1 MPNHRQF
8 QHKLI
13 LSLTLAAA
21 TMIASTVAGAQ
32 AIVINSFGAYPSDG
46 ETPYTPNLVADSAG
60 NLYGTT
66 EEGGANGGGV
76 LGTVFELSPA
86 SGGTWTEQVIHNF
99 DSTTGTEGQ
108 TSLTIDSSG
117 NLYGIAT
124 YGGLYSYGVVFE
136 MTPSS
141 GGAWT
146 YTVLHNFKYVEGS
159 YPVGGLIF
167 DTSGKL
173 YGVTN
178 TGGAYGYG
186 TVFQLRK
193 SSGGTWSE
201 KILHSF
207 NGTDGSNPT
216 KALVMDASGN
226 LYGTTYN
233 GGVNSAGTVFEL
245 ARGTS
250 GNWQEKVLHSFF
262 PRPSHDGANPDGG
275 VILFSGNL
283 YGTTYSG
290 GAYGYGTVFQLVK
303 QSTGWTESVIHSF
316 NQDGIDGATPRENLT
331 PVGGNLYG
339 TTSAGGANFD
349 GTVFQLTPAAG
360 GGWTESVLYS
370 FSDTNGG
377 SAFPS
382 GGLFLYSDGNLYGTA
397 QGGAYGV
404 GSVYEISPP

>member
-1 MPNHRQF
+1 MPNHRLF

-13 LSLTLAAA
+13 LCLTVAAA
-21 TMIASTVAGAQ
+21 TMMAATNASAQ
-32 AIVINSFGAYPSDG
+32 AFVIYSFGAYSADG
-46 ETPYTPNLVADSAG
+46 LTPYTPNLVADSAG

-66 EEGGANGGGV
+66 EEGGTNCGGV
-76 LGTVFELSPA
+76 CGTAFELSPFDFGA
-86 SGGTWTEQVIHNF
+86 WTEQIIYNF

-108 TSLTIDSSG
+108 TSLAIDSSG

-124 YGGLYSYGVVFE
+124 FGGLYGYGLAFE

-141 GGAWT
+141 GGGWT

-193 SSGGTWSE
+193 SSGGTWTE

-207 NGTDGSNPT
+207 NGTDGRNPT

-233 GGVNSAGTVFEL
+233 GGAHSAGTVFEL
-245 ARGTS
+245 ARGTGDS
-250 GNWQEKVLHSFF
+250 WQEKVIHSFF
-262 PRPSHDGANPDGG
+262 PRPSPDGANPDGG
-275 VILFSGNL
+275 VILVSGNL
-283 YGTTYSG
+283 YGTTYNG
-290 GAYGYGTVFQLVK
+290 GTNGYGTVFQLVK
-303 QSTGWTESVIHSF
+303 QSSGWQESVIHSF
-316 NQDGIDGATPRENLT
+316 NQDGIDGATPRANLT
-331 PVGGNLYG
+331 PVGSNLYG
-339 TTSAGGANFD
+339 TTSSGGTSFA
-349 GTVFQLTPAAG
+349 GTVFQLTPATG
-360 GGWTESVLYS
+360 GGWTETILYS
-370 FSDTNGG
+370 FSDTSGG
-377 SAFPS
+377 AAFPS

-404 GSVYEISPP
+404 GSVYEITP